1 MTDAVPWV
9 NQAYNVVALSGVVVV
24 IYVMQKVESD
34 RIGKIDP
41 YIIQQLRRLAFT
53 GTALALCYS
62 VISDDWN
69 RSLPVLFLVTAG
81 VVNLAVNAVSLHL
94 RSPPSPGS
102 RARNHPVSY
111 FMAKLVRYLHI
122 HR

>member
-1 MTDAVPWV
+1 MTDTIS
-9 NQAYNVVALSGVVVV
+9 NIYNSVALFGVVVI
-24 IYVMQKVESD
+24 IYVMQAVEND
-34 RIGKIDP
+34 RIGKLDP
-41 YIIQQLRRLAFT
+41 YIVMQLRRLFFT

-62 VISDDWN
+62 IIADDWQ
-69 RSLPVLFLVTAG
+69 RSLTILLLVSAG
-81 VVNLAVNAVSLHL
+81 VLNLFVNAVSLHL

-111 FMAKLVRYLHI
+111 FMSKLVRYLHI

>member
-1 MTDAVPWV
+1 MTNDLTFI
-9 NQAYNVVALSGVVVV
+9 YNIVALVGVVTI
-24 IYVMQKVESD
+24 IYVMQKVETD
-34 RIGKIDP
+34 RIGRIDP
-41 YIIQQLRRLAFT
+41 YFVREFRRFAFT

-69 RSLPVLFLVTAG
+69 RSLPVVLLVSAG
-81 VVNLAVNAVSLHL
+81 VLNMIVNAVSLHM

-102 RARNHPVSY
+102 RARAHSFRVPH
-111 FMAKLVRYLHI
+111 FMAKLRNYLSI